1 VDATKQFVVETRGWA
16 PPPTTRP
23 DLPFTVD
30 RAGVGQ
36 GVPVYTDYKAGG
48 TKVVTITRKV
58 RGDVLLLAEEL
69 QKIVG
74 DETEVHP
81 LTYVHTY
88 AHSLTLTRTL
98 EHCLYLSICPPA
110 LSRRCAF
117 TPAASRWTVTM
128 RSASRSGSS
137 AWASERADAD
147 ADADAAAS
155 TVQLLL
161 SPLRCVPHA
170 RVVRA

>member
-1 VDATKQFVVETRGWA
+1 MPLCPLLTAISLTYFPSYLPHEQYPVDATKQFVVETRGWA

-23 DLPFTVD
+23 DLPFAVD

-81 LTYVHTY
+81 LTNILIH
-88 AHSLTLTRTL
+88 AHS
-98 EHCLYLSICPPA
+98 H
-110 LSRRCAF
+110 
-117 TPAASRWTVTM
+117 
-128 RSASRSGSS
+128 
-137 AWASERADAD
+137 
-147 ADADAAAS
+147 
-155 TVQLLL
+155 
-161 SPLRCVPHA
+161 
-170 RVVRA
+170 